1 MLKIWIWIR
10 VWLGGRVCFLT
21 FDATKAFR
29 VQRAKRRAAMF
40 TNEVV
45 CGVEAVLRCMG
56 IATKHCLTA
65 PNIMFVCG
73 E

>member
-1 MLKIWIWIR
+1 MA
-10 VWLGGRVCFLT
+10 